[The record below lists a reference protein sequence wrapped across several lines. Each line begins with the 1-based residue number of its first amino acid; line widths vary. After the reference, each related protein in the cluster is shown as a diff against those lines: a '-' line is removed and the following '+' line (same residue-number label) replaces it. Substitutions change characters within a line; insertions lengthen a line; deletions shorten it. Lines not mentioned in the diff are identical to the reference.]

1 MAGPATHAWTMSSAP
16 TLEHAQ
22 AAERVACMQTRFYC
36 HAQRARGRGRAH
48 VVQEQAVG
56 RDEVVLHRR
65 QVQREAQDGV
75 ADAAV
80 GRVDR
85 PAPCARRRR
94 LSRAAPLPQ
103 QQPLRRHRPRH
114 LSMGRRAGAL
124 GAAAARRGRAPVTTY
139 SLSWK
144 MVGAVP
150 PIQMVGPPPSTGP
163 NAGLVWLKRAARRR
177 RARVSLKARAPFCTQ
192 GRQAAGVRRRA
203 AKRRGRARRTDEDG
217 RRPEAADG
225 ERARVER
232 EQEGVVRRAVA
243 VRAER
248 RVHQALV
255 QRQACAR
262 AAP

>member
-1 MAGPATHAWTMSSAP
+1 LPPVMMWLSLMTIAPEAPRSRSFCAAGRAPSAAPLMLRTPWSTACMAGPATHAWTMSPAP

-114 LSMGRRAGAL
+114 LSMGRRARAL

-163 NAGLVWLKRAARRR
+163 NAGLVWLKRAAWRR
-177 RARVSLKARAPFCTQ
+177 RARVSLKARAPLCVGTQ
-192 GRQAAGVRRRA
+192 GRLAAGVRGRA
-203 AKRRGRARRTDEDG
+203 ATRRG
-217 RRPEAADG
+217 
-225 ERARVER
+225 
-232 EQEGVVRRAVA
+232 
-243 VRAER
+243 
-248 RVHQALV
+248 
-255 QRQACAR
+255 CAR
-262 AAP
+262 AHR